1 MVEDDEKPVVA
12 PPSPG
17 LSPVKMVLG
26 LVVLI
31 GLNYV
36 FTDLLDESVRLS
48 SPLLP
53 LVHTRPELSR
63 VPSRGRGFPC
73 SW

>member
-1 MVEDDEKPVVA
+1 MESHLRHLSLLLHPPLEHVGASMVEDDETLVVA
-12 PPSPG
+12 PPAPG

-36 FTDLLDESVRLS
+36 FTDLLDESVRRS
-48 SPLLP
+48 SPLRL
-53 LVHTRPELSR
+53 
-63 VPSRGRGFPC
+63 
-73 SW
+73 